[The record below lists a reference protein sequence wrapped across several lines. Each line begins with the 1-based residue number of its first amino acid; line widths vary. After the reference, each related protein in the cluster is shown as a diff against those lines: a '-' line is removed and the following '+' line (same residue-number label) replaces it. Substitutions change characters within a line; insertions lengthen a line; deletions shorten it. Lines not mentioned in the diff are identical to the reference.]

1 MISFSPEGYAAVLRA
16 GLDAGYGFVPVGEA
30 IAREGKTVALRHDVD
45 FDLDH
50 ARQMAEIE
58 TGLGVRSTY
67 FVLMGCDFYAATD
80 AAGRAAIAA
89 ITDLGHEIGLHWDS
103 SYIADAEQA
112 VDRVRRERDLLS
124 AIVGKPVVSA
134 SQHVP
139 TDSAYFDIES
149 LFQVEAYSAAMRE
162 RFTYV
167 ADSSMRWR
175 AKTPL
180 DLFAEGVDVQ
190 FNAHP
195 VWWISQ
201 GETADDK
208 LRALR
213 EVQAQRQSAEY
224 ERFIGYMNHVLA
236 NRDAYDRKFAEARA
250 L

>member
-1 MISFSPEGYAAVLRA
+1 MISFSADGYAAVLRA
-16 GLDAGYGFVPVGEA
+16 GLDAGYVYSPVGESLS
-30 IAREGKTVALRHDVD
+30 RTGKTIALRHDVD
-45 FDLDH
+45 FDLDY
-50 ARQMAEIE
+50 ARRMGEIE
-58 TGLGVRSTY
+58 AGLGVRSTY

-80 AAGRAAIAA
+80 AQGRAAINA
-89 ITDLGHEIGLHWDS
+89 IVDMGHEVGLHWDS
-103 SYIADAEQA
+103 SYIADAEAA

-124 AIVGKPVVSA
+124 AIAGKPVVSA

-149 LFQVEAYSAAMRE
+149 LFEVEAYSAAMRE

-180 DLFAEGVDVQ
+180 DLFAEGGDVQ

-195 VWWISQ
+195 VWWIAE

-208 LRALR
+208 LRSLR
-213 EVQAQRQSAEY
+213 QVQAERKSAEY

-250 L
+250 